1 MNSTEL
7 EQYYDDGHRCKGAG
21 YLRFILMAFM
31 CFWNYGFPEPTGVLS
46 AISGFAA
53 PAFFI
58 LSGYFVLVEDMEKRQ
73 KKTERKMKRSI
84 LFLAAM
90 IVLNII
96 VNVIVCLIKN
106 ISVTISKRIIFN
118 FVVLNLW
125 PLPIG
130 NSIWFIQSLVY
141 AYIIIYIADWLGL
154 MKYYKAVMIMTFVF
168 MLFTGEFA
176 GIIHFNILGYRF
188 IPGNWLT
195 RALPYLLLGKY
206 LREKSEILFRI
217 NNWIYAILFV
227 AGAGLSVGEIILL
240 GKTGFLVYQ
249 GHLIGYGIMAVAVC
263 GMALSN
269 PEANRSRI
277 TYCGTALSGIVYLL
291 IDPIYFIIGLV
302 MKNINISF
310 VQYFGGIAALLLCI
324 VISFIMSESFIAR
337 AFFTR
342 WDNNGYVLSSD
353 Q

>member
-7 EQYYDDGHRCKGAG
+7 EQYYDNGHRSRGAG
-21 YLRFILMAFM
+21 YLRFILMAFV
-31 CFWNYGFPEPTGVLS
+31 CFWNYGFPEPTGLLS

-58 LSGYFVLVEDMEKRQ
+58 LSGYFVLVNDKEMRQ
-73 KKTERKMKRSI
+73 KKTERKIKRSV
-84 LFLAAM
+84 LFLVAM
-90 IVLNII
+90 LVLYII
-96 VNVIVCLIKN
+96 VNVIVCLIN
-106 ISVTISKRIIFN
+106 DISVTISKRTIFN

-217 NNWIYAILFV
+217 NNWIYVVMLV
-227 AGAGLSVGEIILL
+227 AGAVLSVGEIILL
-240 GKTGFLVYQ
+240 GKTGCLVYQ
-249 GHLIGYGIMAVAVC
+249 GHMIGYGLMALAAS
-263 GMALSN
+263 GMALAHPDAFST
-269 PEANRSRI
+269 RI
-277 TYCGTALSGIVYLL
+277 TYYDTSLSGIIYLL
-291 IDPIYFIIGLV
+291 IDLIYYIIGIV
-302 MKNINISF
+302 IGDINISF
-310 VQYFGGIAALLLCI
+310 VMYFGGITALLISLI
-324 VISFIMSESFIAR
+324 ISFTLRKNSITR
-337 AFFTR
+337 VFFTN
-342 WDNNGYVLSSD
+342 WNNNGYVLSSD